1 MNLPKP
7 TLPPFDPHA
16 WKAAPWET
24 KVRLMTESWVVQG
37 FGAPWSVYLFYLAKM
52 MLFVGGWVFFTGF
65 SEGVAGAPLSEWAW
79 SDIAFQKAI
88 LWAWCFEQLG
98 LGCGSGPLTGRYLPP
113 VAAPFSW
120 LRPGTVRLPW
130 AKAVPGFSGSRRG
143 LVDIVG
149 YLLLV
154 GSLVRALLAPELG
167 MAEVLPPVVLL
178 PLLTLRDKVQFL
190 AARGE
195 HYWVTAAC
203 FLWTPEQWIPAAMA
217 VNLAI
222 WLWAAVSKLTPH
234 FPTVVSVMTSNSP
247 LTSAKERKSLVRDFP
262 SDLRPSKKAYR
273 SAYFGAF
280 LEFAFPLLLLAG
292 EGGWVTLLGMVVMVL
307 FHTYITS
314 AVPMGVPLEW
324 NVMVVYGAFWLW
336 WRHAEVSPFDLSDPL
351 LCGLVLLFTVAV
363 PVVGHLAPRFVSFL
377 LAMRYYAGNWPFT
390 VWFFTPDALQTLDE
404 KLKRVSPLPH
414 KQVETLYGESVAI
427 AVIGKVVGFRSMHLQ
442 GRVLHGLVRRF
453 VPELDKRVVLDGELV
468 AGVSLGW
475 NFGDGHLSGP
485 QLMAALQER
494 CGFAEGDVRVIC
506 VESQPLHRWTLDWE
520 AWDVSAGKLG
530 TGRVSVKEL
539 MKLQPFPEPAPV
551 APGPVR

>member
-52 MLFVGGWVFFTGF
+52 GLFVAGWWFFCGF
-65 SEGVAGAPLSEWAW
+65 SDGVAGAPLSTWAW
-79 SDIAFQKAI
+79 SELAFQKAI

-113 VAAPFSW
+113 VAAPLSW
-120 LRPGTVRLPW
+120 LRPGTVRLPF
-130 AKAVPGFSGSRRG
+130 ASGIPGFSGSRRG
-143 LVDIVG
+143 LIDVLG
-149 YLLLV
+149 YAVLIGALL
-154 GSLVRALLAPELG
+154 RALVAPELG
-167 MAEVLPPVVLL
+167 ASELLPAVVVL
-178 PLLTLRDKVQFL
+178 PLLALRDKVQFL

-195 HYWVTAAC
+195 HYWVTSVC
-203 FLWTPEQWIPAAMA
+203 FLWAPEQWIPAAMA

-247 LTSAKERKSLVRDFP
+247 LTSTKERKSLVRDYP
-262 SDLRPSKKAYR
+262 TDLRPSRKAYG

-324 NVMVVYGAFWLW
+324 NVLVVYGAFWLW
-336 WRHAEVSPFDLSDPL
+336 WHHAPVSPFDISDPL
-351 LCGLVLLFTVAV
+351 LGGFVLLFTVAV
-363 PVVGHLAPRFVSFL
+363 PAVGHLAPRWVSFL
-377 LAMRYYAGNWPFT
+377 LAMRYYAGNWPYT
-390 VWFFTPDALQTLDE
+390 VWFFTPKALETLDQ
-404 KLKRVSPLPH
+404 KLTRVSPLPH
-414 KQVETLYGESVAI
+414 KQVEALYGETIAI
-427 AVIGKVVGFRSMHLQ
+427 AVIGKVVGFRAMHLQ

-453 VPELDKRVVLDGELV
+453 VPGLDERVVLDGELV

-494 CGFAEGDVRVIC
+494 CGFSEGDVRVLC
-506 VESQPLHRWTLDWE
+506 VESQPLHRWTMDWE
-520 AWDVSAGKLG
+520 AWDLAAGRLDQ
-530 TGRVSVKEL
+530 GRASVRDL
-539 MKLQPFPEPAPV
+539 MKLQPFPDPLPVAPAPV
-551 APGPVR
+551 R

>member
-1 MNLPKP
+1 
-7 TLPPFDPHA
+7 
-16 WKAAPWET
+16 
-24 KVRLMTESWVVQG
+24 
-37 FGAPWSVYLFYLAKM
+37 
-52 MLFVGGWVFFTGF
+52 
-65 SEGVAGAPLSEWAW
+65 
-79 SDIAFQKAI
+79 
-88 LWAWCFEQLG
+88 
-98 LGCGSGPLTGRYLPP
+98 
-113 VAAPFSW
+113 
-120 LRPGTVRLPW
+120 
-130 AKAVPGFSGSRRG
+130 
-143 LVDIVG
+143 
-149 YLLLV
+149 
-154 GSLVRALLAPELG
+154 
-167 MAEVLPPVVLL
+167 
-178 PLLTLRDKVQFL
+178 
-190 AARGE
+190 
-195 HYWVTAAC
+195 
-203 FLWTPEQWIPAAMA
+203 
-217 VNLAI
+217 
-222 WLWAAVSKLTPH
+222 
-234 FPTVVSVMTSNSP
+234 
-247 LTSAKERKSLVRDFP
+247 
-262 SDLRPSKKAYR
+262 
-273 SAYFGAF
+273 
-280 LEFAFPLLLLAG
+280 
-292 EGGWVTLLGMVVMVL
+292 
-307 FHTYITS
+307 
-314 AVPMGVPLEW
+314 
-324 NVMVVYGAFWLW
+324 MVVYGAFWLW

-363 PVVGHLAPRFVSFL
+363 PVVGHFAPRFVSFL

-551 APGPVR
+551 APDPVR